1 MPAAIPVVA
10 GEAAIAMGAQ
20 AAAEMAAL
28 EAARLAAMEAAKIA
42 AAEAAA
48 QAATTAAAN
57 TATSTAAN
65 LATNQSI
72 LGAIG
77 AGGGTPASA
86 ALTGA
91 GSGLGGAG
99 SGLGAAS
106 SAYTGALTGSPAAYG
121 MPPAGIE
128 QIANPALTAPPAYG
142 MPPGTAEGLLQGNAS
157 GFNQLSQAELAN
169 FENAARGAQD
179 LATNAKDL
187 GQVASNNLTP
197 DMLNQSTAMNAVD
210 GAYQSASAAPAST
223 SAAPNALSGTYQA
236 APPVPSTGPN
246 FMNQQLISNAGGAA
260 PPPSTLENAFTKAM
274 DWVKD
279 NKMTTL
285 SMGMNAAKLFGK
297 DKGDGSDNNKY
308 SGVLSKYKLSPDFQ
322 GRQAD
327 PADYQYTPKV
337 YTNAAQGGIMQAY
350 AGGGPVEMMSN
361 ANAIGANTGYPMA
374 DINKGA
380 YATPYQQPISRNV
393 IGGVSDT
400 GVNPMTGE
408 MRFAEG
414 GITGQGNLDLNIPLN
429 IGGGGGGGG
438 FGGGGRGD
446 GSGAGYSGGYEPSN
460 GGFGS
465 GMMAPAVQ
473 RTGQFAGGNNQGL
486 GGLANG
492 IMGLFGNLNGR
503 AQSGG
508 TAPMQDA
515 MYRPAIGMPG
525 GQGGKTTYSQPGGFG
540 GEYLTTGMPS
550 LHSLQLTPEQMA
562 ERAALGEMHTT
573 YGRFKEGGSVA
584 SYKDGGKAAMDYY
597 ERMTKPKEGF
607 SGKSD
612 PGARYAGEVMFDT
625 DPDTRSLDPV
635 TAAIIR
641 QAKVNKRANMQ
652 LPGIKRPTPMGQINM
667 VPANMKKGDESPNTV
682 DAAGGGIMSL
692 GGYAAGGN
700 PRLLKGPGD
709 GMSDNIPATISGKQ
723 PARLA
728 DGEFVVPADV
738 VSHLGNGST
747 EAGAKK
753 LHQMMTNVRKARTG
767 NPKQGKQI
775 NPNKYMPK

>member
-1 MPAAIPVVA
+1 LA
-10 GEAAIAMGAQ
+10 GPSEYSMTQ
-20 AAAEMAAL
+20 
-28 EAARLAAMEAAKIA
+28 
-42 AAEAAA
+42 
-48 QAATTAAAN
+48 
-57 TATSTAAN
+57 
-65 LATNQSI
+65 
-72 LGAIG
+72 
-77 AGGGTPASA
+77 
-86 ALTGA
+86 
-91 GSGLGGAG
+91 GLNY
-99 SGLGAAS
+99 S
-106 SAYTGALTGSPAAYG
+106 SP
-121 MPPAGIE
+121 I
-128 QIANPALTAPPAYG
+128 
-142 MPPGTAEGLLQGNAS
+142 
-157 GFNQLSQAELAN
+157 
-169 FENAARGAQD
+169 
-179 LATNAKDL
+179 
-187 GQVASNNLTP
+187 
-197 DMLNQSTAMNAVD
+197 
-210 GAYQSASAAPAST
+210 SASTLPT
-223 SAAPNALSGTYQA
+223 
-236 APPVPSTGPN
+236 
-246 FMNQQLISNAGGAA
+246 A

-285 SMGMNAAKLFGK
+285 SMGMNAGKLFGK

-308 SGVLSKYKLSPDFQ
+308 SGVLSKYKMSPDFQ

-327 PADYQYTPKV
+327 PADYQYTPKR
-337 YTNAAQGGIMQAY
+337 YAEGGIAQI
-350 AGGGPVEMMSN
+350 GGPIEQMSN
-361 ANAIGANTGYPMA
+361 ANAVGANTGYPMA

-414 GITGQGNLDLNIPLN
+414 GVTGQGNLDLNIPLN
-429 IGGGGGGGG
+429 IGNGGGGGGG
-438 FGGGGRGD
+438 GGGNGG
-446 GSGAGYSGGYEPSN
+446 GAGYSGGYEPSN

-465 GMMAPAVQ
+465 GFGGQPQNNSMYAPAVMPS
-473 RTGQFAGGNNQGL
+473 RQFAGGNNQGL
-486 GGLANG
+486 GGLAGLANG

-503 AQSGG
+503 EQ
-508 TAPMQDA
+508 
-515 MYRPAIGMPG
+515 MPN
-525 GQGGKTTYSQPGGFG
+525 
-540 GEYLTTGMPS
+540 
-550 LHSLQLTPEQMA
+550 LHSIQLTREQMA
-562 ERAALGEMHTT
+562 ERGAMDAT

-584 SYKDGGKAAMDYY
+584 SYRDGGKAAMDYY
-597 ERMTKPKEGF
+597 ERMTKPKEGP
-607 SGKSD
+607 SGRSD
-612 PGARYAGEVMFDT
+612 PGSRYAGEVMFDT

-652 LPGIKRPTPMGQINM
+652 LPGVKRPTPMGQINM
-667 VPANMKKGDESPNTV
+667 VPANIKKGDESPNTV
-682 DAAGGGIMSL
+682 DAAQGGIMSL

>member
-1 MPAAIPVVA
+1 MPAAIPVLA
-10 GEAAIAMGAQ
+10 GEAALAVGAEAAAI
-20 AAAEMAAL
+20 AAAEAAAL
-28 EAARLAAMEAAKIA
+28 QAAQVA

-48 QAATTAAAN
+48 QAAATAAAEQ
-57 TATSTAAN
+57 AAATAATN
-65 LATNQSI
+65 AATNQSI

-77 AGGGTPASA
+77 AGGGAPASA
-86 ALTGA
+86 A
-91 GSGLGGAG
+91 LGGAG
-99 SGLGAAS
+99 SGLGAT
-106 SAYTGALTGSPAAYG
+106 SAYTGATSALTG
-121 MPPAGIE
+121 
-128 QIANPALTAPPAYG
+128 TPAYG
-142 MPPGTAEGLLQGNAS
+142 MPAGLEQVGA
-157 GFNQLSQAELAN
+157 AT
-169 FENAARGAQD
+169 FENTVPQMFQNAVAGGSDQAVADALTRAAQTAPEVAKPIGEFTPD
-179 LATNAKDL
+179 YISTNGPGLQQISKTGIQA
-187 GQVASNNLTP
+187 NLTP
-197 DMLNQSTAMNAVD
+197 ANLAGPSEYSMAQGLNYSSPL
-210 GAYQSASAAPAST
+210 SASTLPT
-223 SAAPNALSGTYQA
+223 
-236 APPVPSTGPN
+236 
-246 FMNQQLISNAGGAA
+246 A

-279 NKMTTL
+279 NKMTSL
-285 SMGMNAAKLFGK
+285 SMGMNAANLFGK
-297 DKGDGSDNNKY
+297 GKGGKEKKEYDGI
-308 SGVLSKYKLSPDFQ
+308 LTKYKMSPDFQ
-322 GRQAD
+322 SRQAD

-337 YTNAAQGGIMQAY
+337 YAEGGIMQAY
-350 AGGGPVEMMSN
+350 AGGGPIEMMSN

-486 GGLANG
+486 GGLA
-492 IMGLFGNLNGR
+492 GLFGGLGGMGGYG
-503 AQSGG
+503 GG
-508 TAPMQDA
+508 TPFLGHGPSGDNNMGA
-515 MYRPAIGMPG
+515 M
-525 GQGGKTTYSQPGGFG
+525 GGFGG

-550 LHSLQLTPEQMA
+550 TLHNIQLTREQMA
-562 ERAALGEMHTT
+562 ERGESVSSP

-584 SYKDGGKAAMDYY
+584 SYRDGGKAAMDYY

-667 VPANMKKGDESPNTV
+667 VPANMKKDDESPNTV

-753 LHQMMTNVRKARTG
+753 LHQMMTQVRKARTG

-775 NPNKYMPK
+775 NPNKFMPK

>member
-1 MPAAIPVVA
+1 MPA
-10 GEAAIAMGAQ
+10 
-20 AAAEMAAL
+20 
-28 EAARLAAMEAAKIA
+28 
-42 AAEAAA
+42 
-48 QAATTAAAN
+48 
-57 TATSTAAN
+57 
-65 LATNQSI
+65 
-72 LGAIG
+72 
-77 AGGGTPASA
+77 
-86 ALTGA
+86 
-91 GSGLGGAG
+91 GL
-99 SGLGAAS
+99 
-106 SAYTGALTGSPAAYG
+106 
-121 MPPAGIE
+121 E
-128 QIANPALTAPPAYG
+128 QIANPAVTAAPPAYG
-142 MPPGTAEGLLQGNAS
+142 MPAGTEGLLPGNAP
-157 GFNQLSQAELAN
+157 GFNPMSQAELAQIQSN
-169 FENAARGAQD
+169 IPQAGPRVD
-179 LATNAKDL
+179 LAGTMDAVN
-187 GQVASNNLTP
+187 P
-197 DMLNQSTAMNAVD
+197 EMLNQVAPEAAKPIGEFTPNYTSTGTGPGLQQGLGNTGIKNPGLTPADLAGPSEYSMTQGLN
-210 GAYQSASAAPAST
+210 YSSPISASTLPT
-223 SAAPNALSGTYQA
+223 
-236 APPVPSTGPN
+236 
-246 FMNQQLISNAGGAA
+246 A

-297 DKGDGSDNNKY
+297 EKGGGSDDSKY

-337 YTNAAQGGIMQAY
+337 YNMAQGGIAQI
-350 AGGGPVEMMSN
+350 GGPVEQMSN

-374 DINKGA
+374 NINKGA
-380 YATPYQQPISRNV
+380 YATPYQTPISRNV

-408 MRFAEG
+408 MSFAEG

-429 IGGGGGGGG
+429 IGGGGGGG

-465 GMMAPAVQ
+465 GFGGQPQQQVLPAFQQNELMTSPAVQ
-473 RTGQFAGGNNQGL
+473 PRRQFAGGNNQGL
-486 GGLANG
+486 GGLA
-492 IMGLFGNLNGR
+492 GLFGGLDPNAISANPQGF
-503 AQSGG
+503 AQHIARGLLGG
-508 TAPMQDA
+508 
-515 MYRPAIGMPG
+515 G
-525 GQGGKTTYSQPGGFG
+525 GQ
-540 GEYLTTGMPS
+540 MPN
-550 LHSLQLTPEQMA
+550 LHSIQ
-562 ERAALGEMHTT
+562 G
-573 YGRFKEGGSVA
+573 GRVVREPTDYSPFKEGGSVA

-612 PGARYAGEVMFDT
+612 PGSRYAGEVMFDT

-652 LPGIKRPTPMGQINM
+652 LPGVKRPTPMGQINM

-753 LHQMMTNVRKARTG
+753 LHRMMTQVRKARTG

>member
-1 MPAAIPVVA
+1 
-10 GEAAIAMGAQ
+10 
-20 AAAEMAAL
+20 
-28 EAARLAAMEAAKIA
+28 
-42 AAEAAA
+42 
-48 QAATTAAAN
+48 
-57 TATSTAAN
+57 
-65 LATNQSI
+65 
-72 LGAIG
+72 
-77 AGGGTPASA
+77 
-86 ALTGA
+86 
-91 GSGLGGAG
+91 
-99 SGLGAAS
+99 
-106 SAYTGALTGSPAAYG
+106 
-121 MPPAGIE
+121 
-128 QIANPALTAPPAYG
+128 
-142 MPPGTAEGLLQGNAS
+142 
-157 GFNQLSQAELAN
+157 
-169 FENAARGAQD
+169 
-179 LATNAKDL
+179 
-187 GQVASNNLTP
+187 
-197 DMLNQSTAMNAVD
+197 
-210 GAYQSASAAPAST
+210 
-223 SAAPNALSGTYQA
+223 
-236 APPVPSTGPN
+236 
-246 FMNQQLISNAGGAA
+246 MNQQLISNAGGAA

-308 SGVLSKYKLSPDFQ
+308 SGVLSKYKMSDDFQ

-327 PADYQYTPKV
+327 PADYQYTPKR
-337 YTNAAQGGIMQAY
+337 YAEGGIMQAY

-414 GITGQGNLDLNIPLN
+414 GVTGQGNIDLSIPLN

-438 FGGGGRGD
+438 GSSYGD
-446 GSGAGYSGGYEPSN
+446 GSGAGYSGGYAPSN

-465 GMMAPAVQ
+465 GMLAPAVQ
-473 RTGQFAGGNNQGL
+473 PSRQFAGGNNQGL
-486 GGLANG
+486 GGLAGLANG

-503 AQSGG
+503 AQTPSYEQYLAGRG
-508 TAPMQDA
+508 PMQQDV
-515 MYRPAIGMPG
+515 
-525 GQGGKTTYSQPGGFG
+525 
-540 GEYLTTGMPS
+540 
-550 LHSLQLTPEQMA
+550 QLTRDQWEQSQARSQHIPQRQM
-562 ERAALGEMHTT
+562 M
-573 YGRFKEGGSVA
+573 FKEGGSVA

-612 PGARYAGEVMFDT
+612 PGSRYAGEVMFDT

-635 TAAIIR
+635 TAAMVR

-652 LPGIKRPTPMGQINM
+652 LPGVKRPTPMGQINM

-682 DAAGGGIMSL
+682 DAAQGGIMGL

>member
-10 GEAAIAMGAQ
+10 AEAALAVGAE
-20 AAAEMAAL
+20 AAA
-28 EAARLAAMEAAKIA
+28 IA

-48 QAATTAAAN
+48 LQAAQVAAAEAAAAAAAETAATTAA
-57 TATSTAAN
+57 TN

-77 AGGGTPASA
+77 AGGGAPASA
-86 ALTGA
+86 A
-91 GSGLGGAG
+91 LGGAG
-99 SGLGAAS
+99 SGLGAT
-106 SAYTGALTGSPAAYG
+106 SAYTGATSALTGTPAYG
-121 MPPAGIE
+121 MPAGLE
-128 QIANPALTAPPAYG
+128 QIANPAVTAAPPAYG
-142 MPPGTAEGLLQGNAS
+142 MPAGTEGLLPGNAP
-157 GFNQLSQAELAN
+157 GFNPMSQAELAQIQSN
-169 FENAARGAQD
+169 IPQAGPRVDLAGTMDAVNPEMLNQAAPQGIDQVAQGSSSYTSSAAPTTN
-179 LATNAKDL
+179 LTPEVATNASSYTGGVGD
-187 GQVASNNLTP
+187 
-197 DMLNQSTAMNAVD
+197 
-210 GAYQSASAAPAST
+210 AP
-223 SAAPNALSGTYQA
+223 SGPLVT
-236 APPVPSTGPN
+236 
-246 FMNQQLISNAGGAA
+246 
-260 PPPSTLENAFTKAM
+260 PPSTLENAFTKAM

-297 DKGDGSDNNKY
+297 EKGGGSDDSKY
-308 SGVLSKYKLSPDFQ
+308 SSVLSKYKLSPDFQ

-337 YTNAAQGGIMQAY
+337 YNMAQGGIAQI
-350 AGGGPVEMMSN
+350 GGPIEQMSN
-361 ANAIGANTGYPMA
+361 ANAVGANTGYPMA

-380 YATPYQQPISRNV
+380 YATPYQTPISRNV
-393 IGGVSDT
+393 ISDSADT

-414 GITGQGNLDLNIPLN
+414 GI
-429 IGGGGGGGG
+429 
-438 FGGGGRGD
+438 
-446 GSGAGYSGGYEPSN
+446 
-460 GGFGS
+460 
-465 GMMAPAVQ
+465 
-473 RTGQFAGGNNQGL
+473 
-486 GGLANG
+486 
-492 IMGLFGNLNGR
+492 
-503 AQSGG
+503 
-508 TAPMQDA
+508 
-515 MYRPAIGMPG
+515 
-525 GQGGKTTYSQPGGFG
+525 
-540 GEYLTTGMPS
+540 
-550 LHSLQLTPEQMA
+550 
-562 ERAALGEMHTT
+562 
-573 YGRFKEGGSVA
+573 A
-584 SYKDGGKAAMDYY
+584 SYRDGGKAAMDYY

-612 PGARYAGEVMFDT
+612 PGSRYAGEVMFDT

-652 LPGIKRPTPMGQINM
+652 LPGVKRPTPMGQINM
-667 VPANMKKGDESPNTV
+667 VPVTMKKGDESPNTV
-682 DAAGGGIMSL
+682 DAAQGGIMSL

-728 DGEFVVPADV
+728 DGEFVIPADV

-753 LHQMMTNVRKARTG
+753 LHRMMTQVRKARTG

>member
-10 GEAAIAMGAQ
+10 GEAAIAMGTA
-20 AAAEMAAL
+20 AAAEAAAIAAA
-28 EAARLAAMEAAKIA
+28 EAAAVQAAQVAAAETAKIA
-42 AAEAAA
+42 AAEAAK
-48 QAATTAAAN
+48 TAAAN
-57 TATSTAAN
+57 TLTSNAAN

-77 AGGGTPASA
+77 AGGGAPASA
-86 ALTGA
+86 A
-91 GSGLGGAG
+91 LGGAG
-99 SGLGAAS
+99 SGLGAT
-106 SAYTGALTGSPAAYG
+106 SAYTGATSALTGTPAYG
-121 MPPAGIE
+121 MPAGLE
-128 QIANPALTAPPAYG
+128 QIANPAVTAAPPAYG
-142 MPPGTAEGLLQGNAS
+142 MPTGTEGLLPGNAP
-157 GFNQLSQAELAN
+157 GFNTLSQAELAQIQSN
-169 FENAARGAQD
+169 IPQAGPRVD
-179 LATNAKDL
+179 LAGTMDAVN
-187 GQVASNNLTP
+187 P
-197 DMLNQSTAMNAVD
+197 EMLNQVAPEAAKPIGEFTPNYTSTGTGPGLQQGLGNTGIKNPGLTPADLAGPSEYSMTQGLN
-210 GAYQSASAAPAST
+210 YSSPISASTLPT
-223 SAAPNALSGTYQA
+223 
-236 APPVPSTGPN
+236 
-246 FMNQQLISNAGGAA
+246 A

-279 NKMTTL
+279 NKLTTL

-297 DKGDGSDNNKY
+297 EKGDGSDNNKY
-308 SGVLSKYKLSPDFQ
+308 SGVLSKYKMSDDFQ

-337 YTNAAQGGIMQAY
+337 YNMAQGGIAQI
-350 AGGGPVEMMSN
+350 GGPIEQMSN

-380 YATPYQQPISRNV
+380 YATPYQTPISRNV
-393 IGGVSDT
+393 ISDGADT

-414 GITGQGNLDLNIPLN
+414 GI
-429 IGGGGGGGG
+429 
-438 FGGGGRGD
+438 
-446 GSGAGYSGGYEPSN
+446 
-460 GGFGS
+460 
-465 GMMAPAVQ
+465 
-473 RTGQFAGGNNQGL
+473 
-486 GGLANG
+486 
-492 IMGLFGNLNGR
+492 
-503 AQSGG
+503 
-508 TAPMQDA
+508 
-515 MYRPAIGMPG
+515 
-525 GQGGKTTYSQPGGFG
+525 
-540 GEYLTTGMPS
+540 
-550 LHSLQLTPEQMA
+550 
-562 ERAALGEMHTT
+562 
-573 YGRFKEGGSVA
+573 A
-584 SYKDGGKAAMDYY
+584 SYRDGGKAAMDYY
-597 ERMTKPKEGF
+597 ERMTKPKEGL
-607 SGKSD
+607 SGRSD
-612 PGARYAGEVMFDT
+612 PGSRYAGEVMFDT

-652 LPGIKRPTPMGQINM
+652 LPGVKRPTPMGQINM

-753 LHQMMTNVRKARTG
+753 LHRMMTQVRKARTG

-775 NPNKYMPK
+775 NPNKFMPK

>member
-1 MPAAIPVVA
+1 MPAAIPVIA
-10 GEAAIAMGAQ
+10 GEAALAVGAEAAAI
-20 AAAEMAAL
+20 AAAEAAAVQ
-28 EAARLAAMEAAKIA
+28 AAQVAAAEAAKIA

-48 QAATTAAAN
+48 TAAAN

-72 LGAIG
+72 LSAIG
-77 AGGGTPASA
+77 SGGGAPASTA
-86 ALTGA
+86 
-91 GSGLGGAG
+91 LGGAG
-99 SGLGAAS
+99 SGLGATS

-128 QIANPALTAPPAYG
+128 QIANPALTAPPTYG
-142 MPPGTAEGLLQGNAS
+142 MPPGTESLLPNNAP

-197 DMLNQSTAMNAVD
+197 DMLTQGTDQAASTAYDLTKTGSNIPNP
-210 GAYQSASAAPAST
+210 AYE
-223 SAAPNALSGTYQA
+223 
-236 APPVPSTGPN
+236 
-246 FMNQQLISNAGGAA
+246 IR
-260 PPPSTLENAFTKAM
+260 PPSVTEGLRMGPAEGIKTTLTELPKPAPSALENAFTKAM

-285 SMGMNAAKLFGK
+285 SLGMNAGKLFGK
-297 DKGDGSDNNKY
+297 GKGGEEKEEYDGI
-308 SGVLSKYKLSPDFQ
+308 LTKYKMSPDFQ
-322 GRQAD
+322 GRHAD
-327 PADYQYTPKV
+327 PADYQYTPKR
-337 YTNAAQGGIMQAY
+337 YAEGGIMQTY

-374 DINKGA
+374 DISKGA

-408 MRFAEG
+408 M
-414 GITGQGNLDLNIPLN
+414 
-429 IGGGGGGGG
+429 
-438 FGGGGRGD
+438 
-446 GSGAGYSGGYEPSN
+446 S
-460 GGFGS
+460 
-465 GMMAPAVQ
+465 
-473 RTGQFAGGNNQGL
+473 FAGG
-486 GGLANG
+486 G
-492 IMGLFGNLNGR
+492 I
-503 AQSGG
+503 
-508 TAPMQDA
+508 
-515 MYRPAIGMPG
+515 
-525 GQGGKTTYSQPGGFG
+525 
-540 GEYLTTGMPS
+540 
-550 LHSLQLTPEQMA
+550 
-562 ERAALGEMHTT
+562 
-573 YGRFKEGGSVA
+573 A

-597 ERMTKPKEGF
+597 ERMTKPKQASTPDKTDVGIF
-607 SGKSD
+607 
-612 PGARYAGEVMFDT
+612 FDT
-625 DPDTRSLDPV
+625 DPDTRSLDAL
-635 TAAIIR
+635 TAAQVR
-641 QAKVNKRANMQ
+641 MAKVNKRANMQ
-652 LPGIKRPTPMGQINM
+652 LPGMKRPTPMGRINLA
-667 VPANMKKGDESPNTV
+667 PPGTKPQDGDVTE
-682 DAAGGGIMSL
+682 AAQGGIMGL